1 MEELRQEALKK
12 QKVEKEKQ
20 VTLNFEKKQREEML
34 RRSEM
39 ERKALEAKEEE

>member
-39 ERKALEAKEEE
+39 ERKALETKEEE